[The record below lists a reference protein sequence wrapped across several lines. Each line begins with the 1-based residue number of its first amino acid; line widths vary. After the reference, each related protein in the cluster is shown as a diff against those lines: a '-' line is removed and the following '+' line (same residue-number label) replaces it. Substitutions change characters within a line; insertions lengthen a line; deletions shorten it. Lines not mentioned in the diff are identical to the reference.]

1 MAQVTV
7 EAWPG
12 RVARLLRREHPE
24 SRDHVG
30 AEVVELSDAS
40 VGAVEASKV
49 TLSRTLV
56 RSVSAG
62 DDVIMTLSGAL
73 SVHATG
79 DVTMAGGAAPLVLA
93 GRDLRMRGATAVIV
107 AAPQVRV
114 ESGTVGVL
122 LARSA
127 ELGDRARVI
136 LTARDAL
143 LLGGTLGIL
152 VPLIVY
158 LLRRFA
164 PPPAEAE
171 PQPWY
176 RRLGFWFLRRL
187 LVLGSAGL
195 LGWLIY
201 RSVRGQIARRIP
213 RLPGL

>member
-1 MAQVTV
+1 MAQATV

-12 RVARLLRREHPE
+12 RVARLLRREHPA

-40 VGAVEASKV
+40 VGTVEASKV

-62 DDVIMTLSGAL
+62 DDVMMTLSGAL
-73 SVHATG
+73 SVQATG
-79 DVTMAGGAAPLVLA
+79 DVTMTGGVAPLVFA
-93 GRDLRMRGATAVIV
+93 GRDLRMRSATAVIA
-107 AAPQVRV
+107 AAPEVRV

-143 LLGGTLGIL
+143 LLGGALGIL
-152 VPLIVY
+152 VPLIAY

-187 LVLGSAGL
+187 LVLGSTGL
-195 LGWLIY
+195 LGWLVY
-201 RSVRGQIARRIP
+201 RSVRGQIARRFS